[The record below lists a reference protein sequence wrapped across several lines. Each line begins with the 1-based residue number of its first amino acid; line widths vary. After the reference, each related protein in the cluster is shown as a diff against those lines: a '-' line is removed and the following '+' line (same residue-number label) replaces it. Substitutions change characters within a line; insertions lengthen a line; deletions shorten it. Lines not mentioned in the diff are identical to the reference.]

1 LDKRFSLRRAL
12 DAWYN
17 MIERQRQARKGLGTA
32 AGSTALTAVSPPW
45 MEDPMCWEMDYYW
58 LAEQRK
64 AQEAKAQEAQNKKQR
79 AELLDKL
86 LNEANREADKSED
99 ATPVK
104 ETVPAK

>member
-1 LDKRFSLRRAL
+1 
-12 DAWYN
+12 

-64 AQEAKAQEAQNKKQR
+64 AQEAKAQEAQNKQEAQNRKQR

-86 LNEANREADKSED
+86 LNEANREADKSKD

>member
-1 LDKRFSLRRAL
+1 
-12 DAWYN
+12 
-17 MIERQRQARKGLGTA
+17 
-32 AGSTALTAVSPPW
+32 

-64 AQEAKAQEAQNKKQR
+64 AQEAKEAQNKKQR
-79 AELLDKL
+79 TELLDKL
-86 LNEANREADKSED
+86 LSQANREADKPEE

>member
-1 LDKRFSLRRAL
+1 
-12 DAWYN
+12 

-64 AQEAKAQEAQNKKQR
+64 AQEAKEAQNKKQR
-79 AELLDKL
+79 TELLDKL
-86 LNEANREADKSED
+86 LSQANCEADKPEE

>member
-1 LDKRFSLRRAL
+1 
-12 DAWYN
+12 
-17 MIERQRQARKGLGTA
+17 
-32 AGSTALTAVSPPW
+32 
-45 MEDPMCWEMDYYW
+45 MDYYW

>member
-1 LDKRFSLRRAL
+1 
-12 DAWYN
+12 
-17 MIERQRQARKGLGTA
+17 MIERQRQARKGLGTV
-32 AGSTALTAVSPPW
+32 AGSTALTAVSPW

-86 LNEANREADKSED
+86 LSEANREADKSEE
-99 ATPVK
+99 AAPVK